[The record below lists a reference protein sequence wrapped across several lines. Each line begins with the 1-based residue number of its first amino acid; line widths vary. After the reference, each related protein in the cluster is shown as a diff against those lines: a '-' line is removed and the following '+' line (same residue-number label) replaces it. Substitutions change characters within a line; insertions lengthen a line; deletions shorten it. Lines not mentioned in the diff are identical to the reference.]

1 MTACRYSQRTLSNR
15 SQITHGPQYEPFLE
29 RKIIRMINKRSSFAH
44 HSIVKADRV
53 TVRKAYRLE
62 KELMNWAF
70 DFTLYSERSG
80 IFVEQ
85 EIKEAF
91 TNAATT
97 GYTPTREN
105 CICFWRSLE
114 VTHRMESS
122 LMVENE
128 IDEQSF
134 VKNPLTLR
142 IKLYHKNQR
151 QAFFEWQ
158 IVFGEMGRIYRTHII
173 PPRVITSEGP
183 E

>member
-1 MTACRYSQRTLSNR
+1 
-15 SQITHGPQYEPFLE
+15 
-29 RKIIRMINKRSSFAH
+29 MINKRSSFAH
-44 HSIVKADRV
+44 PSIVKADRI
-53 TVRKAYRLE
+53 TVRRACRLE
-62 KELMNWAF
+62 KELMHWAF

-80 IFVEQ
+80 MLVEQ

-97 GYTPTREN
+97 GYTPKREN

-114 VTHRMESS
+114 VSHRIESS
-122 LMVENE
+122 LMVERE

-151 QAFFEWQ
+151 VAFFEWQ
-158 IVFGEMGRIYRTHII
+158 IMFGEMGRIYRAHII
-173 PPRVITSEGP
+173 PPSLIMSEGP

>member
-1 MTACRYSQRTLSNR
+1 
-15 SQITHGPQYEPFLE
+15 
-29 RKIIRMINKRSSFAH
+29 MINKRSSFVH
-44 HSIVKADRV
+44 PSIVKADRI
-53 TVRKAYRLE
+53 TVRKACRLE
-62 KELMNWAF
+62 KELMHWAF

-80 IFVEQ
+80 MLVEQ

-91 TNAATT
+91 TNTATT
-97 GYTPTREN
+97 GYVPTREN

-122 LMVENE
+122 LMVEKE
-128 IDEQSF
+128 TDEQSF
-134 VKNPLTLR
+134 VKNPLILR

-158 IVFGEMGRIYRTHII
+158 IMFGEMGRIYKAYII
-173 PPRVITSEGP
+173 PPRVITNKGP